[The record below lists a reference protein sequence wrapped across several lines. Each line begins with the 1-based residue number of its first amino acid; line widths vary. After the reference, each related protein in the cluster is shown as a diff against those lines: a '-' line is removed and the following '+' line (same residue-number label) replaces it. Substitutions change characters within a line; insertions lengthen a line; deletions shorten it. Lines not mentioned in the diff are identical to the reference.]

1 MIRNIVFDM
10 GMVLLD
16 HDPLLPCIRHAGRER
31 AQALCDGIFWHPEWM
46 ELLDGGVMDEQAYIP
61 RAQSRFE
68 DPEMK
73 RLVAEI
79 LNDWYLDA
87 LYPKSGMEAVQK
99 DLLDRGFRLYVL
111 SNAGYSFHKFS
122 YKIKHIDRFSG
133 IMVSAEERLMKPDP
147 AIYRRLCDRFLLEAS
162 ECLFIDDLPRNI
174 EGAQKAG
181 MNGYCFQ
188 DAAAVLSGSS
198 QRLRGMWDAAMD
210 CVSGCGLRA
219 KRGPEPAL

>member
-16 HDPLLPCIRHAGRER
+16 HDPLLPCIRHAGWER

-68 DPEMK
+68 DSEMK

-147 AIYRRLCDRFLLEAS
+147 AIYHRLCDRFSLEAS

-188 DAAAVLSGSS
+188 DGDVA
-198 QRLRGMWDAAMD
+198 RLR
-210 CVSGCGLRA
+210 SFL
-219 KRGPEPAL
+219 EALNA

>member
-1 MIRNIVFDM
+1 M

-133 IMVSAEERLMKPDP
+133 IMVSAEERMMKPDP

-188 DAAAVLSGSS
+188 DGDVA
-198 QRLRGMWDAAMD
+198 RLR
-210 CVSGCGLRA
+210 SFL
-219 KRGPEPAL
+219 EALNA

>member
-1 MIRNIVFDM
+1 
-10 GMVLLD
+10 
-16 HDPLLPCIRHAGRER
+16 
-31 AQALCDGIFWHPEWM
+31 M

-133 IMVSAEERLMKPDP
+133 IMVSAEERMMKPDP
-147 AIYRRLCDRFLLEAS
+147 AIYRRLCDRFSLEAS
-162 ECLFIDDLPRNI
+162 ECLFIDDLSRNI
-174 EGAQKAG
+174 EGAQKARHERLLFPG
-181 MNGYCFQ
+181 WRRGT
-188 DAAAVLSGSS
+188 AALLSGSS

>member
-1 MIRNIVFDM
+1 M

-147 AIYRRLCDRFLLEAS
+147 AIYRRLCDRFSLEAT

-188 DAAAVLSGSS
+188 DGDVA
-198 QRLRGMWDAAMD
+198 RLR
-210 CVSGCGLRA
+210 SFL
-219 KRGPEPAL
+219 EALNA

>member
-147 AIYRRLCDRFLLEAS
+147 AIYRRLCDRFSLEAS
-162 ECLFIDDLPRNI
+162 ESLFIDDLPRNI

-188 DAAAVLSGSS
+188 DGDVA
-198 QRLRGMWDAAMD
+198 RLR
-210 CVSGCGLRA
+210 SFL
-219 KRGPEPAL
+219 EALNA

>member
-16 HDPLLPCIRHAGRER
+16 HDPLLPCIRPAGRER

-99 DLLDRGFRLYVL
+99 I
-111 SNAGYSFHKFS
+111 N
-122 YKIKHIDRFSG
+122 
-133 IMVSAEERLMKPDP
+133 VSM
-147 AIYRRLCDRFLLEAS
+147 Y
-162 ECLFIDDLPRNI
+162 
-174 EGAQKAG
+174 
-181 MNGYCFQ
+181 
-188 DAAAVLSGSS
+188 
-198 QRLRGMWDAAMD
+198 
-210 CVSGCGLRA
+210 
-219 KRGPEPAL
+219 

>member
-122 YKIKHIDRFSG
+122 YKIKHIDRFTG

-147 AIYRRLCDRFLLEAS
+147 AIYRRLCDRFSLEAS

-188 DAAAVLSGSS
+188 DGDVA
-198 QRLRGMWDAAMD
+198 RLR
-210 CVSGCGLRA
+210 SFL
-219 KRGPEPAL
+219 EALNA